1 VQVYFH
7 STFFKQCVFKNIDQW
22 LVHLADALA
31 FLHSLKI
38 IYRDVKSENVLLDG
52 RGLAKL
58 ADLGLNFVIFE
69 IELLK
74 SCVILGAA
82 RTFKAKQAMTRALGS
97 PSWIAPELF
106 DKVRV
111 VLTSLQSIYC
121 FEKQKTKIRLE
132 CIMKEQMFM
141 DLE

>member
-7 STFFKQCVFKNIDQW
+7 STFFKQCVFKNIDQL

-106 DKVRV
+106 DKVSCSDITTINLLFRK
-111 VLTSLQSIYC
+111 T
-121 FEKQKTKIRLE
+121 TKIRLE